1 MVVLSILILNKAG
14 GLIYQRDFNAG
25 LQKLS
30 ANDYLVLAGTFHG
43 VHAITARIA
52 PVAAGGG
59 GNGRGGGLEVLES
72 ERFRMVCFQTLTGL
86 SSPPTPL
93 LFCYCGGKIERGRR
107 RG

>member
-1 MVVLSILILNKAG
+1 MVILAILILNKAG

-30 ANDYLVLAGTFHG
+30 SNDYLVLAGTFHG

-52 PVAAGGG
+52 PAQG
-59 GNGRGGGLEVLES
+59 GGGLEVLES

-86 SSPPTPL
+86 LSLSYG
-93 LFCYCGGKIERGRR
+93 FGEGRGG
-107 RG
+107 